1 MPVGRVAEAHTM
13 GKPKNA
19 FWALSLYYTVVDS
32 PVGDLL
38 LAGTNGCLSQ
48 LSFLVG
54 RELNDLV
61 DQKWTK
67 NSKPFSK
74 IASQLEEYFG
84 GTRHEFDCPIEIAGS
99 GSGFYRSVW
108 NALREI
114 PYGTTRSY
122 REIAERIGRP
132 RAYRAVGQAN
142 HQNPIAI
149 VIPCHRVIGS
159 DGTLTGFGGGLEV
172 KEYLLRLEKSYG
184 RERTVN
190 SPN

>member
-1 MPVGRVAEAHTM
+1 MNQSTVRSP
-13 GKPKNA
+13 
-19 FWALSLYYTVVDS
+19 SLYYSVVDS

-38 LAGTNGCLSQ
+38 LAGTNGSLSQ

-54 RELNDLV
+54 RELNDFV
-61 DQKWTK
+61 DPRWTN
-67 NSKPFSK
+67 NSKPFSN
-74 IASQLEEYFG
+74 IATQLEEYFG
-84 GTRHEFDCPIEIAGS
+84 GTRRVFEYPIEITGS
-99 GSGFYRSVW
+99 ASEFYRSVW

-142 HQNPIAI
+142 HQNPVAI
-149 VIPCHRVIGS
+149 MIPCHRVIGS

-172 KEYLLRLEKSYG
+172 KEYLLQLEKSYG
-184 RERTVN
+184 HEPIVN